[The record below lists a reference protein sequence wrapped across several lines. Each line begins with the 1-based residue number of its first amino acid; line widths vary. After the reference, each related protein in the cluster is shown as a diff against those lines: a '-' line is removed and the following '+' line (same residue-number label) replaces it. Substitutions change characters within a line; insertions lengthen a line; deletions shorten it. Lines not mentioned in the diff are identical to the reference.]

1 MKANMTEIEVQNKLQ
16 DIVDRDRNDAI
27 FHTVQGIIDV
37 ALGETL
43 GVELDDDEYF
53 TWRVVIGPIERDDF
67 DPDARGP
74 EPLLDKP

>member
-1 MKANMTEIEVQNKLQ
+1 MKSKLSELEIQNKLQ

-37 ALGETL
+37 ALGEQL

-53 TWRVVIGPIERDDF
+53 TWRVVVGPLEK
-67 DPDARGP
+67 G
-74 EPLLDKP
+74 